1 MDRTETILATLM
13 EQTALII
20 TTIEDIKDLL
30 HGKTKKL
37 MSIKDVADFTGYA
50 PITIRRA
57 ILAGKLKARR
67 TGRKYLLT
75 MHDMERWLNG

>member
-1 MDRTETILATLM
+1 MDHTESILAIL
-13 EQTALII
+13 
-20 TTIEDIKDLL
+20 EDIKDLL

-37 MSIKDVADFTGYA
+37 MSIKDVADYTGYA

-75 MHDMERWLNG
+75 MHDIERWLSG

>member
-37 MSIKDVADFTGYA
+37 MSIKDVANFTGYA

-57 ILAGKLKARR
+57 NISRQAKS
-67 TGRKYLLT
+67 
-75 MHDMERWLNG
+75 

>member
-1 MDRTETILATLM
+1 MDQTESILAIL
-13 EQTALII
+13 
-20 TTIEDIKDLL
+20 EDIKDLL

-37 MSIKDVADFTGYA
+37 MSIKDVADYTGYA

-75 MHDMERWLNG
+75 MHDIERWLSG

>member
-1 MDRTETILATLM
+1 MDQTESILAIL
-13 EQTALII
+13 
-20 TTIEDIKDLL
+20 EDIKDLL

-37 MSIKDVADFTGYA
+37 MSIKDVADYTGYA

-75 MHDMERWLNG
+75 MNDMERWLNG

>member
-1 MDRTETILATLM
+1 MNQAEMILATL
-13 EQTALII
+13 E
-20 TTIEDIKDLL
+20 EIKDLL

-37 MSIKDVADFTGYA
+37 MSVKDVADHTGYST
-50 PITIRRA
+50 ITIRRA

-75 MHDMERWLNG
+75 MHDMDRWLNG